1 MDMTLWVI
9 YDRLCLFAWVKDFFF
24 YVKNVDETKEVS
36 MKYDFEAFFKAK
48 WILEFF

>member
-1 MDMTLWVI
+1 MGYIWSFVSICMSE
-9 YDRLCLFAWVKDFFF
+9 RLFF

>member
-1 MDMTLWVI
+1 MIVCVYLHEWKTL
-9 YDRLCLFAWVKDFFF
+9 FF